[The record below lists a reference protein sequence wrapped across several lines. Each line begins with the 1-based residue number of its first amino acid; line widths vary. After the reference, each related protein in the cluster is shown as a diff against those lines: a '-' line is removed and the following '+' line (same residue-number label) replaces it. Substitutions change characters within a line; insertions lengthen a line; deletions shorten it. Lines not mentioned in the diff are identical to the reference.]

1 MLAALTGAGAPAL
14 GAPHILEDD
23 TEKVVLGTDL
33 QVLEDPDGT
42 LQLADVLTP
51 GANDR
56 FRAVNAPV
64 PNFGFTSTVI
74 WVRTAVTAHHRGTR
88 EWRLHLAYPL
98 LDRVDFYLERP
109 DGEFDSY
116 HLGDALPF
124 AQRPIQHADF
134 VLPLH
139 TSSGTTAR
147 IYVRVQTE
155 SAMHVPLTLWTP
167 DALARRDRVANL
179 WMGMFYGIT
188 LVMILYN
195 LLLSFMVRDRS
206 YLYFCGFALAFLMVQ
221 AGMDGYLYEYLF
233 GGWPWLNGIS
243 IPLGAALTT
252 AFGMQFARHFMDL
265 RTLPRL
271 NRIAIV
277 VVAVSSAFALLSFVA
292 PYRLSVRLA
301 AGFALL
307 SCPVLLYVGVSA
319 LRSGISVARFFVL
332 AWLIFLLGSVMLILC
347 RFGVLPLSI
356 FTENGPKIGFIAN
369 VILLSLALGD
379 RINAI
384 KAEKELA
391 QRKALEERARAAA
404 TLEAEVKRQTRE
416 LREQAER
423 LREVD
428 VQKTRFIQNVSHE
441 LRTPLT
447 LILMPLEQ
455 LSARPELAGDPNVEV
470 AQRNTRRL
478 LRLVNE
484 LLDFHKLSAGRR
496 ELHLQPVRLRGFI
509 DRCAEY
515 VRVTCEQTQI
525 ALQVTGPELD
535 SDLVALVEPDAL
547 EKIVFNYLSNALRF
561 TPSGG
566 RIELALSRQDD
577 RARISVSDTGP
588 GISSEELG
596 RLFEPFSQLDDGGA
610 ARGHGT
616 GLGLA
621 LVKQLAQ
628 ALGGAVGVDSE
639 RGRGSEFWVA
649 LPLSDASEAA
659 RARVDAPPITP
670 GHLGE
675 LRAPEDRVGTDPAD
689 EQIIGPADAPLIL
702 IAEDQPEMRSLIRTV
717 IAAAGYRTVTVRDGE
732 RALELAHRLRPDVIV
747 SDWMMPLLTGPDL
760 VRTIR
765 ADPELAPTPIVMLTA
780 KSDDQSRI
788 FGAEIGADGFVGKP
802 FDARELSS
810 TVRNLVALKAGERHI
825 ERMAAHLREER
836 DALART
842 QEAKDDLAR
851 FIVHDLKNPL
861 TIISGNLEFL
871 MDSAELSEDDQA
883 SVASS
888 FVATESLMRMVMDLL
903 DVSRAEDGELGAR
916 PSAVAASELF
926 EDVAERMR
934 RWLQRSGHE
943 LVVEPSTATVRADRG
958 LLMRVLEN
966 LIDNAA
972 KYSPPGP
979 IVMDLTANPEDHVVR
994 IADRGRPIADDQRE
1008 RIFEKYHR
1016 LAGADSDAAA
1026 DRTSRGLGL
1035 VFCRLAARAH
1045 GGDVWVEMSEAGNVF
1060 CVRLPRRDPEVS
1072 TEAAS

>member
-1 MLAALTGAGAPAL
+1 MVLVALTRAAAPVAGAPHVL
-14 GAPHILEDD
+14 TDD
-23 TEKVVLGTDL
+23 TERVVLGTDL
-33 QVLEDPDGT
+33 QVLEDPDGV
-42 LQLADVLTP
+42 LQLAEIVAPAAD
-51 GANDR
+51 DR
-56 FRAVNAPV
+56 FRKISAPV

-74 WVRTAVTAHHRGTR
+74 WVRTAVTAHHRGER
-88 EWRLHLAYPL
+88 EWRLHLPYPL
-98 LDRVDFYLERP
+98 LDRVDFYIEQP
-109 DGEFDSY
+109 GGSFDHY
-116 HLGDALPF
+116 HLGDSLPF
-124 AQRPIQHADF
+124 AARPIQHADF
-134 VLPLH
+134 VLPLR
-139 TSSGTTAR
+139 TTSGTTAR
-147 IYVRVQTE
+147 IYVRVETE
-155 SAMHVPLTLWTP
+155 SAVHVPLLLWTP

-206 YLYFCGFALAFLMVQ
+206 YLYFCGFALAFLTVQ
-221 AGMDGYLYEYLF
+221 AGMDGYLYEYLL
-233 GGWPWLNGIS
+233 GAWPALNGIS

-271 NRIAIV
+271 NWIAIV
-277 VVAVSSAFALLSFVA
+277 VVGVSTALALLSFVA
-292 PYRLSVRLA
+292 SYRLSVRLA

-307 SCPVLLYVGVSA
+307 SCPLLLYVGVSA
-319 LRSGISVARFFVL
+319 LRSGITVARFFVL
-332 AWLIFLLGSVMLILC
+332 AWLFFLLGSVMLILC
-347 RFGVLPLSI
+347 RFGVLPLNI

-379 RINAI
+379 RINAV
-384 KAEKELA
+384 KAEKDLA

-416 LREQAER
+416 LRQQAER
-423 LREVD
+423 LREAD

-455 LSARPELAGDPNVEV
+455 LSERPELAGDPNVEV

-496 ELHLQPVRLRGFI
+496 ELRLQPVRLSGFI

-515 VRVTCEQTQI
+515 VRVTCEQTEI
-525 ALQVTGPELD
+525 SLTVAAPGPDAE
-535 SDLVALVEPDAL
+535 LVALVEPDAL

-561 TPSGG
+561 TPAGG
-566 RIELALSRQDD
+566 RIELALSREGE
-577 RARISVSDTGP
+577 RARISVQDTGP
-588 GISSEELG
+588 GISAEELG
-596 RLFEPFSQLDDGGA
+596 RLFEPFSQVDDGGA

-621 LVKQLAQ
+621 LVKQLAL
-628 ALGGAVGVDSE
+628 ALGGEVGVDSE
-639 RGRGSEFWVA
+639 PGRGSEFWVA
-649 LPLSDASEAA
+649 LPLAEAA
-659 RARVDAPPITP
+659 DAVEGEPIKP

-675 LRAPEDRVGTDPAD
+675 LRAPAGQVGTDPAD
-689 EQIIGPADAPLIL
+689 EQITGPADAPLIL
-702 IAEDQPEMRSLIRTV
+702 IAEDQPEMRALIRTLV
-717 IAAAGYRTVTVRDGE
+717 AASGYRTVTVGDGE
-732 RALELAHRLRPDVIV
+732 RALDLAHRLRPDVIV
-747 SDWMMPLLTGPDL
+747 SDWMMPRMTGPEL

-788 FGAEIGADGFVGKP
+788 FGAEIGADAFVGKP
-802 FDARELSS
+802 FDARELSC

-825 ERMAAHLREER
+825 ERMAEHLREER
-836 DALART
+836 DALAQT
-842 QEAKDDLAR
+842 QQAKDDLAR

-871 MDSAELSEDDQA
+871 MDSAKLTEDDQA

-916 PSAVAASELF
+916 PTSLPAGALF
-926 EDVAERMR
+926 EEVGERMR
-934 RWLQRSGHE
+934 RWLLRSGHE
-943 LVVEPSTATVRADRG
+943 LVVEPSVATVRADRA
-958 LLMRVLEN
+958 LLVRVLEN

-979 IVMDLTANPEDHVVR
+979 IVMDLVSNSSDDVVR
-994 IADRGRPIADDQRE
+994 IADRGRPIADEQRE

-1016 LAGADSDAAA
+1016 LADSGHEPT

-1045 GGDVWVEMSEAGNVF
+1045 GGEVWVESSENGNMF
-1060 CVRLPRRDPEVS
+1060 CVRLPRTGPEESGQS
-1072 TEAAS
+1072 TS